1 MTCAALALAACATA
15 PPTGDAPDA
24 TAPMEFSSPSA
35 ALNYHLL
42 MGEIAMSREQF
53 DEAADAYLA
62 AMLIADDAGVAER
75 AAQLTLHAGR
85 LDDAQRAAARWREL
99 EPATSGPSEVEL
111 VIALRA
117 GDAQRAYRHAEDL
130 LERWHAPHE
139 AAFQG
144 LGRLLIEEVDPAPGI
159 HLMQRLTERYNV
171 AAAWQVLGL
180 VALRAEQYGIARK
193 AAERA
198 RLLDPASPQAALLEA
213 RVLVTMGEGE
223 RGLALMRATVA
234 EHPDD
239 PTLRF
244 SLASLYLAMQHYTD
258 ATNELEQVVA
268 QAPAYTDARWMLA
281 MVLMQTGEIDGAEVH
296 LRELLADPVRRW
308 DVPYYL
314 GGVYESREDW
324 AAALEW
330 FDQVEWGDNVLNARI
345 KAAQMLYLLG
355 REDDARTRLE
365 HMHADFPEN
374 TARLVRVEA
383 ELLNRAGR
391 PADAIAVYD
400 RALADAPDEVSLLY
414 ARALQHERMGAIEAA
429 VADLRRVHTLDPDA
443 AVAQNALGYLL
454 ADRGK
459 PADWDE
465 ARALIARAV
474 AQEPTNAAFL
484 DSMGWVLYRLGELE
498 AARDWLLRSWQA
510 QRDPEVGAHLGEVFW
525 HLDQREAAREVWLDA
540 LRLDAEHPDLI
551 ETLERLEA
559 DVRGHERP

>member
-1 MTCAALALAACATA
+1 MTCAALALTACAATPPAEDAPADTA
-15 PPTGDAPDA
+15 PL
-24 TAPMEFSSPSA
+24 EFSSPSA

-62 AMLIADDAGVAER
+62 AMPLADDAGVAER

-85 LDDAQRAAARWREL
+85 LDDARSAAARWRAL
-99 EPATSGPSEVEL
+99 EPAASGPSEVEL
-111 VIALRA
+111 VVALRA
-117 GDAQRAYRHAEDL
+117 DDAQLAYRHAEEL

-144 LGRLLIEEVDPAPGI
+144 LGRLLVDEAELDPSI
-159 HLMQRLTERYNV
+159 QLMQRLTERYNV
-171 AAAWQVLGL
+171 APAWQVLGL
-180 VALRAEQYGIARK
+180 LALRAEKHAIART

-198 RLLDPASPQAALLEA
+198 RLLDPESPQAALLEA

-244 SLASLYLAMQHYTD
+244 ALAGLYLALQDYTD

-281 MVLMQTGEIDGAEVH
+281 MVLLQTGEVDGAEQH

-324 AAALEW
+324 DAALEW
-330 FDQVEWGDNVLNARI
+330 FDQVEWGDNLLNARI
-345 KAAQMLYLLG
+345 KAVQMLWLLG
-355 REDDARTRLE
+355 REDDARTRLG
-365 HMHADFPEN
+365 HMQADFPRQS
-374 TARLVRVEA
+374 ARLHRVEA

-391 PADAIAVYD
+391 PTDAIAVYD
-400 RALADAPDEVSLLY
+400 RALLHAPDDVSLLY
-414 ARALQHERMGAIEAA
+414 ARALQHERVGDFDAA
-429 VADLRRVHTLDPDA
+429 VADLRRVYTLDPDN

-454 ADRGK
+454 ADHGE
-459 PADWDE
+459 PSDWDE
-465 ARALIARAV
+465 ARALIALAV

-484 DSMGWVLYRLGELE
+484 DSMGWVLYRLGDLE

-510 QRDPEVGAHLGEVFW
+510 QRDAEVGAHLGEVFW

-559 DVRGHERP
+559 DVRGHDRP